1 MFYASINLTSKCPLL
16 IPCSFFRIV
25 LERMTSASVVPQ
37 AQIEKEVGGN
47 VEMQEIKMR
56 QNYAGQKDVE
66 TYTFSWQE
74 KVFSKVRWLRR
85 T

>member
-1 MFYASINLTSKCPLL
+1 
-16 IPCSFFRIV
+16 
-25 LERMTSASVVPQ
+25 MTSASVVPQ